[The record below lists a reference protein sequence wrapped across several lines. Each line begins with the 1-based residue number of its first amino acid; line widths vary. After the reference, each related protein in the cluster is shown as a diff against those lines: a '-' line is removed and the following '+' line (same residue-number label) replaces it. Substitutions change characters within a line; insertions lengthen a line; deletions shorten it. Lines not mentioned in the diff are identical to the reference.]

1 MSADSVVVVGVG
13 MLTSVGVSAVE
24 TAASVRAATARFV
37 PTPVRDKQ
45 FQPFTIAEVP
55 NDALP
60 PLAEPLRGIVSLSD
74 RERRLLRLATSPLRE
89 CLAVLPATP
98 TKLALCLAL
107 PEQETTRPIDSAA
120 FLSHLVIQTGSP
132 FDPKVSDAMHV
143 GRAGGLLAIGQAVLT
158 IQAGR
163 GEFVV
168 AGGIDSYR
176 DLFVLGTLDRER
188 RVKSESNL
196 DGFIPGEGA
205 AFLLLCSARAAASH
219 SLRVLA
225 RVAPIV
231 TGFEPG
237 HLYSSEV
244 YRGDGLAR
252 TFQQLVAR
260 GDIDAP
266 IAEVYSSMTGESHW
280 VKEWGV
286 AFMRT
291 RGAFREGHG
300 MHHPADCFG
309 ETGAASGPLMV
320 GLAALG
326 IDGRYRRSPAL
337 AYGSSDRGARAAM
350 IVTA

>member
-1 MSADSVVVVGVG
+1 MSADSVAVVGIG
-13 MLTSVGVSAVE
+13 MMTSVGVSAPE

-37 PTPVRDKQ
+37 PTPMRDKQ

-60 PLAEPLRGIVSLSD
+60 PLAEPLHDVVSLSD

-89 CLAVLPATP
+89 CLRALPPMP
-98 TKLALCLAL
+98 TKLAMCLAL
-107 PEQETTRPIDSAA
+107 PEQETTRPINSAA
-120 FLSHLVIQTGSP
+120 FLSHLAIQTGAP
-132 FDPKVSDAMHV
+132 FDATRSDARHV

-158 IQAGR
+158 IQG
-163 GEFVV
+163 GLSEFVI

-176 DLFVLGTLDRER
+176 DLFILGTLDREGR
-188 RVKSESNL
+188 AKSESTL
-196 DGFIPGEGA
+196 DGFIPGEAA
-205 AFLLLCSARAAASH
+205 AFLLLANTHTAAANGLPVMAH
-219 SLRVLA
+219 VT
-225 RVAPIV
+225 PIV

-237 HLYSSEV
+237 HLYSSEA

-286 AFMRT
+286 AFMRS

-326 IDGRYRRSPAL
+326 INGRYRRSPAL

>member
-1 MSADSVVVVGVG
+1 MSAESIAVVGIG
-13 MLTSVGVSAVE
+13 MMTSVGVSAPE

-37 PTPVRDKQ
+37 PTPLRDKQ

-55 NDALP
+55 HDALP
-60 PLAEPLRGIVSLSD
+60 PLAEPLQSVISLSD
-74 RERRLLRLATSPLRE
+74 RERRLLRLATSPLQE
-89 CLAVLPATP
+89 CLRALPPMSA
-98 TKLALCLAL
+98 KLALCLAL
-107 PEQETTRPIDSAA
+107 PEQETTRAIDPSA
-120 FLSHLVIQTGSP
+120 FLSHLAIQTRAP
-132 FDPKVSDAMHV
+132 FDPTRSDARHV

-158 IQAGR
+158 IQSGL
-163 GEFVV
+163 GEFVI

-176 DLFVLGTLDRER
+176 DLFILGTLDRER
-188 RVKSESNL
+188 RAKSESNL
-196 DGFIPGEGA
+196 DGFIPGEAA
-205 AFLLLCSARAAASH
+205 AFLLLASTRTAAANR
-219 SLRVLA
+219 LPVIA
-225 RVAPIV
+225 RVTPIV

-237 HLYSSEV
+237 HFYSSEP

-286 AFMRT
+286 AFLRS

-326 IDGRYRRSPAL
+326 INGRYRQSPAL